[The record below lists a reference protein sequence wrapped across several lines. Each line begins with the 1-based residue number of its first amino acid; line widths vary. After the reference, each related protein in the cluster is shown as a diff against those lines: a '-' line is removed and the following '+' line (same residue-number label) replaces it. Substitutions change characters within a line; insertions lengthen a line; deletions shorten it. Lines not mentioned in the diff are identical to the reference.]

1 MSLIPGQGTNI
12 PHVVW
17 WGPRNFKKESAVWT
31 SHQATSVKA
40 VLSPSLAARDA
51 AALSSGSVPVGLPL
65 LLLPWQTTGAA
76 WAELPERPGCH
87 WGTRGYLLPF
97 FHKQERLAGPETCG
111 GSLRSK
117 HRAAV
122 LSDGFSMCRV
132 LLVTATSK
140 LILGCIFLSFCQL
153 NKTSQHSKREQT
165 EFIQTLPL
173 YQINSSLRIKH
184 SGQSVLSFSC
194 CCLLHGEVP
203 LMIPLVWPTSGLRAV
218 QLTGEWEK
226 VGQESEAQSSFLA

>member
-1 MSLIPGQGTNI
+1 MSL
-12 PHVVW
+12 
-17 WGPRNFKKESAVWT
+17 
-31 SHQATSVKA
+31 
-40 VLSPSLAARDA
+40 
-51 AALSSGSVPVGLPL
+51 
-65 LLLPWQTTGAA
+65 
-76 WAELPERPGCH
+76 
-87 WGTRGYLLPF
+87 GTRGYLLPF
-97 FHKQERLAGPETCG
+97 LDKQERLAGPETCG

-122 LSDGFSMCRV
+122 LSDGFSMRRV

-194 CCLLHGEVP
+194 CCLLHGEFP

-226 VGQESEAQSSFLA
+226 VGQESEAQSSFLASYFTRKTF